1 MTTSLRTKQ
10 TFVTVILHFEDGRV
24 REHKLASDEYYW
36 SSWLTEFIAS
46 PWPAIYIHKDPDT
59 QRLFE
64 TSPRFVL
71 RETEPIRHYY
81 EDRS

>member
-24 REHKLASDEYYW
+24 REHKFADNAHVEQ
-36 SSWLTEFIAS
+36 WLRNFIAQ
-46 PWPAIYIHKDPDT
+46 PWPTIYIHKDPDT
-59 QRLFE
+59 QRFFE

-71 RETEPIRHYY
+71 RSTEPIRHYY